1 MADNIKLLAAGLL
14 IVAGLAGFY
23 LLSDMPA
30 VVRVLSVLAGLGAAA
45 GVVWF
50 TEPGRRFFAF
60 AQESVTEAR
69 KVVWPTRKE
78 TMQMTGVVILF
89 VIIMA
94 LFLWMVDGTLTWLVK
109 LLMGRGE

>member
-14 IVAGLAGFY
+14 IAAGIAGFY
-23 LLSDMPA
+23 LLSDMPT
-30 VVRVLSVLAGLGAAA
+30 VVRVLSVLAGLGAAV
-45 GVVWF
+45 GVAWF

-60 AQESVTEAR
+60 SQEAVTEAR

-89 VIIMA
+89 VIVMA
-94 LFLWMVDGTLTWLVK
+94 LFLWMVDGSLTWLVH
-109 LLMGRGE
+109 LLMGRSA

>member
-14 IVAGLAGFY
+14 IAAGIAGFY
-23 LLSDMPA
+23 LLSGMPT
-30 VVRVLSVLAGLGAAA
+30 VVRVLSVLAGLGAAV
-45 GVVWF
+45 GVAWF

-60 AQESVTEAR
+60 SQDAVTEAR

-89 VIIMA
+89 VIVMA
-94 LFLWMVDGTLTWLVK
+94 LFLWMVDGSLTWLVH
-109 LLMGRGE
+109 LLMGRSA